1 MNKSQR
7 IPRGI
12 CNNNPLNIR
21 IGHNWWGE
29 DYNQTDTQFEQFEKM
44 EYGIRAAFIILRRY
58 IEKYKRNTIELI
70 ISSWELSSENNT
82 KAYISTVAK
91 KMGIDPTLELH
102 YDDRRRMIDLAS
114 AMIEVECGCPVAREV
129 IALAYDIAHR

>member
-12 CNNNPLNIR
+12 YNNNPLNIR

-29 DYNQTDTQFEQFEKM
+29 VHNQTDTQFEQFEKM

-58 IEKYKRNTIELI
+58 IEKYKRNTIE
-70 ISSWELSSENNT
+70 
-82 KAYISTVAK
+82 K

>member
-1 MNKSQR
+1 MNKSQST
-7 IPRGI
+7 PRGI
-12 CNNNPLNIR
+12 RNNNPLNIR
-21 IGHNWWGE
+21 IGNNWWGE
-29 DYNQTDTQFEQFEKM
+29 VDNQTDTQFEQFEKM

-70 ISSWELSSENNT
+70 INSWAPSSENNT

-114 AMIEVECGCPVAREV
+114 AMIEVECGCPVTREV
-129 IALAYDIAHR
+129 IALGYDIAHR

>member
-12 CNNNPLNIR
+12 RNNNPLNIR
-21 IGHNWWGE
+21 IGNNWWGE
-29 DYNQTDTQFEQFEKM
+29 VDNQTDTQFEQFEKM

-70 ISSWELSSENNT
+70 VSSWAPSSENNT

-114 AMIEVECGCPVAREV
+114 AMIEVECGCPVTREV